1 MAVSTQPKKKL
12 DPKVERLLQ
21 LIVEARQLR
30 QAAISAGNPT
40 GQQRPWVL
48 RFLNVISHIFRSSL
62 D

>member
-21 LIVEARQLR
+21 LIVEARQLK

-40 GQQRPWVL
+40 GQQ
-48 RFLNVISHIFRSSL
+48 
-62 D
+62 